1 MKMVEDQHRLII
13 FNSIHRVM
21 LAEVRLQE
29 KFDILLIPVPR
40 ALSSDCGMVIRF
52 DEGDQEAIVL
62 LLTQL
67 GLSPFAIYAPEGQS
81 EGFRVIREF
90 S

>member
-1 MKMVEDQHRLII
+1 MKMVEKHHRLII

-21 LAEVRLQE
+21 LAEIRLQE
-29 KFDILLIPVPR
+29 KFEILLIPVPR

-52 DEGDQEAIVL
+52 DHKDQEDIVL

-67 GLSPFAIYAPEGQS
+67 GLKPFTIYAPQHEADTFVEVG
-81 EGFRVIREF
+81 EF

>member
-1 MKMVEDQHRLII
+1 MVEEHHRLII

-21 LAEVRLQE
+21 LAEIRLQE

-52 DEGDQEAIVL
+52 DCKDQEGIVL

-67 GLSPFAIYAPEGQS
+67 GLKPFTIYAPQHEDDAFVEVG
-81 EGFRVIREF
+81 EF

>member
-1 MKMVEDQHRLII
+1 MKMVESHQRLII

-21 LAEVRLQE
+21 LAETRLQDQFE
-29 KFDILLIPVPR
+29 ILLIPVPR

-52 DEGDQEAIVL
+52 DDKDQQEIVL

-67 GLSPFAIYAPEGQS
+67 GLKPFTIYAPDRDG
-81 EGFRVIREF
+81 EGFDVVGEF